1 MEELCTTTHVSKF
14 QVPYTRTASR
24 CSLFINSIASRRLQ
38 VLKKRTL
45 IISIISLLVTLTS
58 PYLFKGY
65 FEKKPYSLTQSV
77 HFGGPIPF
85 VNQEV
90 ILPGKESLYPLEV
103 DFQSPF
109 EEKTHI
115 NLISFFFS
123 FLIFFS
129 IFFSLYH
136 LLIYFFRK
144 NDRYEK

>member
-1 MEELCTTTHVSKF
+1 M
-14 QVPYTRTASR
+14 
-24 CSLFINSIASRRLQ
+24 I
-38 VLKKRTL
+38 KKRF
-45 IISIISLLVTLTS
+45 IIIGIISLLITLSS

-65 FEKKPYSLTQSV
+65 FEKKPHQLTQNV

-90 ILPGKESLYPLEV
+90 VLPGKESSYPLEV

-123 FLIFFS
+123 LIIFFT
-129 IFFSLYH
+129 ILFSLYS
-136 LLIYFFRK
+136 LIIYFFRK